1 MKLKYNFVVRN
12 VGGKCMA
19 VAVGEDNAR
28 FNGMIKMNAT
38 GEFIFT
44 MLKNNTTLEKIA
56 QAVVEKFGVD
66 ENQAKT
72 DAEKF
77 IDTLKKSGIIEE

>member
-1 MKLKYNFVVRN
+1 
-12 VGGKCMA
+12 MA